1 MGGTEPDNNARPT
14 HAMVALSS
22 EQYRQREMRGTM
34 RRAREG
40 SVGRAREAH
49 VRSALCGSVPVGV
62 DPLGGSTRDRP
73 HERSIL
79 GKAEGMVIKV
89 GARQTQTKTTSN
101 CLKSAGRT
109 RGRHGRK
116 TDAVNGDKKRS
127 E

>member
-14 HAMVALSS
+14 HAMVARSS

-73 HERSIL
+73 HGRSIL
-79 GKAEGMVIKV
+79 GKEVGMVIRV
-89 GARQTQTKTTSN
+89 GAGQIKAKTTSN
-101 CLKSAGRT
+101 CLNIRRENMGQSAEKDERS
-109 RGRHGRK
+109 
-116 TDAVNGDKKRS
+116 KR
-127 E
+127 

>member
-1 MGGTEPDNNARPT
+1 
-14 HAMVALSS
+14 
-22 EQYRQREMRGTM
+22 M

-89 GARQTQTKTTSN
+89 GARQTKTKTTSN
-101 CLKSAGRT
+101 CLKSAGRI
-109 RGRHGRK
+109 RGSQEK
-116 TDAVNGDKKRS
+116 ITNAVNGVKTRS